1 MANLIFDDGLSVQV
15 IRTKRKKTLSIRVLN
30 GLVQAVV
37 PEHLTDIRV
46 TELIQ
51 KSMPWIRTKLQKESQ
66 VSDFLPKKYIS
77 GEVFPYLG
85 RNYHLKIIFGDSN
98 KVRLLHGNMEVS
110 VSKDSKESDVRNALS
125 DWYESHALKKLIEKT
140 KQYAGIIGVS
150 PNSISV
156 KNYKSRWGSC
166 SSKGDISYNWR
177 IILAPPHIVNYV
189 VVHELCHLRHMNH
202 SPAYWKSVK
211 QVFPDYLVCRK
222 WLKEKGINLEV

>member
-1 MANLIFDDGLSVQV
+1 
-15 IRTKRKKTLSIRVLN
+15 
-30 GLVQAVV
+30 
-37 PEHLTDIRV
+37 
-46 TELIQ
+46 
-51 KSMPWIRTKLQKESQ
+51 
-66 VSDFLPKKYIS
+66 
-77 GEVFPYLG
+77 
-85 RNYHLKIIFGDSN
+85 
-98 KVRLLHGNMEVS
+98 MEVS
-110 VSKDSKESDVRNALS
+110 VSKGSKESDVRNALS
-125 DWYESHALKKLIEKT
+125 DWYECHALKKLIEKT